1 MEKTLLIKLVDDEF
15 EVEDDIIMLAN
26 NLENYGFA
34 MVENKDSREKII
46 FTVKNLVGIWEVE

>member
-1 MEKTLLIKLVDDEF
+1 MEKTLLIKLVDEEF

-46 FTVKNLVGIWEVE
+46 FTARNLVGIWEND